1 MIDYDTMRERIAGDT
16 YSLDRNSL
24 GFDTCY
30 IFWNQDMSEWIIIH
44 QLPTG
49 YRTAGDWDNLERH
62 LDAVPDQEIAAWYNE
77 HIADE
82 YELETAE

>member
-1 MIDYDTMRERIAGDT
+1 MIDFDTMRERIAGNT

-30 IFWNQDMSEWIIIH
+30 IFWGVDMEEWIIIH
-44 QLPTG
+44 NHEDGT
-49 YRTAGDWDNLERH
+49 RTAGYWDNLERH
-62 LDAVPDQEIAAWYNE
+62 LRAVPDEEIADWYE
-77 HIADE
+77 EYVADE